1 MQVSITLEPVLA
13 QFYWKIAQSSGK
25 QLEQVLE
32 DALFR
37 LAGELSLQ
45 TLEKTPIPI
54 S

>member
-13 QFYWKIAQSSGK
+13 QFYCKIAESSGRP
-25 QLEQVLE
+25 LEQVLE

-45 TLEKTPIPI
+45 SIQAPI